1 MSTDSVMRR
10 VRRANPV
17 PATRAAPDEHLFAR
31 IVSRP
36 GDVRLAGPAT
46 RSTRRRRRASTLAI
60 AVAVAALLASTA
72 YAVSRLIGDDVVR
85 PPVTR
90 QEYLAAQ
97 AQLDL
102 PPGYAWPHF
111 NMPPAN
117 SVTSRG
123 GGGGRAV
130 LIAQNAW
137 ECYWVAA
144 IRRGDARAGERAHA
158 KLDALL
164 HDHVYV
170 APVGAPEGWT
180 PTPLPAVPFA
190 VYAHDGGLNWVR
202 ASYAQAAAGNP
213 RQLAQSCRA
222 NAPSG
227 TP

>member
-36 GDVRLAGPAT
+36 GDVRLAGRAT

-137 ECYWVAA
+137 ECYWVKA
-144 IRRGDARAGERAHA
+144 ISQGDTAGQERAQA
-158 KLDALL
+158 ELDALL
-164 HDHVYV
+164 ANNILV
-170 APVGAPEGWT
+170 APAGAPEDWT
-180 PTPLPAVPFA
+180 PPNPPQVPYAVF
-190 VYAHDGGLNWVR
+190 AHDGGLQWVR
-202 ASYAQAAAGNP
+202 KTYALAAAGHP
-213 RQLAQSCRA
+213 HRLAQTCRA
-222 NAPSG
+222 NAPR
-227 TP
+227 